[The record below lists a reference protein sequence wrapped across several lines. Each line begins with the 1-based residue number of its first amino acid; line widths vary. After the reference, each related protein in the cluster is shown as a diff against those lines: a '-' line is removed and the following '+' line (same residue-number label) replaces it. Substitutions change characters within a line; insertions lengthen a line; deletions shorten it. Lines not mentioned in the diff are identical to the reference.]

1 MIIHTCHDVKFHVT
15 TQLCQITENQ
25 LAKLLTLS
33 RIELRYLVSSGQ
45 QLKLSAIVTD
55 SQCGFIIFINP
66 LTGLNSSATHNSP
79 NCQIPQLI
87 TRFRGQSRELSGV
100 SSRSTVSSPANFRGQ
115 REVR

>member
-1 MIIHTCHDVKFHVT
+1 MKFHVT

-66 LTGLNSSATHNSP
+66 LKVTLLILSANVA
-79 NCQIPQLI
+79 
-87 TRFRGQSRELSGV
+87 FRGQSR
-100 SSRSTVSSPANFRGQ
+100 
-115 REVR
+115 